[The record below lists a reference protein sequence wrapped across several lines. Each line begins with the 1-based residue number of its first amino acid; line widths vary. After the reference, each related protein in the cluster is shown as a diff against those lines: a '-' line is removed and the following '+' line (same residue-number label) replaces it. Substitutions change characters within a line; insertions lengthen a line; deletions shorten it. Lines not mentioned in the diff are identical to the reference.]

1 MKLVSPVNTWRVISP
16 FGPRWGTMH
25 NGVDLPVVSGT
36 LTRTPLS
43 GKVITA
49 SFNNDKCGGT
59 IVTEHKNPFE
69 GGTMR
74 LAYCHMR
81 EIYVK
86 KGQKIGTGGSIGATG
101 GIVNEK
107 GAGNSL
113 GPHLHFG
120 VKFNNTW
127 VDPNKFFE
135 AGELKPTSNIK
146 TIVFLV
152 YISAI
157 SYVAYSLLKKR

>member
-1 MKLVSPVNTWRVISP
+1 
-16 FGPRWGTMH
+16 MH

-120 VKFNNTW
+120 VKFNDTW

-135 AGELKPTSNIK
+135 AGELKPTSNLK

-157 SYVAYSLLKKR
+157 SYVAYSLLRKR